1 MTKDFDKFS
10 FRKLQDDERPKSVET
25 ANKML
30 KKIDEKVAD
39 MKESKPWITEAEKKD
54 VLDKAAEVKKWL
66 EDILGKQEKLAKHE
80 DPVFKPTEVTK
91 KLKTLQK
98 LYSKVAKKSKPAPPK
113 EEKKPED
120 ANNKTESANNNTTE
134 GEATNSTKSED
145 TKSNEEK
152 KEDTKAGNDSD
163 AKKSED
169 AKTGKK
175 SEEL

>member
-1 MTKDFDKFS
+1 
-10 FRKLQDDERPKSVET
+10 VET

-30 KKIDEKVAD
+30 TKIDEKVKD
-39 MKESKPWITEAEKKD
+39 MKESKPWITEDEKKD

-66 EDILGKQEKLAKHE
+66 DDILGKQDKLAKHE
-80 DPVFKPTEVTK
+80 DPVFKPAEVTK

-120 ANNKTESANNNTTE
+120 AKNNTTE

-152 KEDTKAGNDSD
+152 KEDTKAGKDSD
-163 AKKSED
+163 AKKSEE
-169 AKTGKK
+169 AKTEKK